1 MVART
6 ASSSAMRR
14 AAHWQARLSV
24 LVALVALAV
33 TPVALAASR
42 KVPRVTLL
50 EAVAAIAAAGLLA
63 LLALLLARRG
73 RLTIERTFGRAR
85 GAGAARVGR
94 VLGTLGVCLGA
105 AAGIA
110 LLSYWVLVR
119 FLD

>member
-6 ASSSAMRR
+6 ASSNAMRR
-14 AAHWQARLSV
+14 PGNWHARLSV

-33 TPVALAASR
+33 TPAALAASR
-42 KVPRVTLL
+42 KVPRVTLI
-50 EAVAAIAAAGLLA
+50 EAVGAIAVAGLIA

-73 RLTIERTFGRAR
+73 RLTIEGTSGRAR
-85 GAGAARVGR
+85 GAGSVRVGR
-94 VLGTLGVCLGA
+94 ILGALGVCLGA

-110 LLSYWVLVR
+110 LLAYGVFPL